1 MWKKALHRGDR
12 CDRHRAKI
20 QGNGENVKM
29 RYGVI
34 RLAAGV
40 VAAACLAGCAPSEAE
55 PSHQP
60 EEARAVVM
68 AADVEI
74 KKTVLFADP
83 AGAASAIYESL
94 ETVPVL
100 TEVDQ
105 NTVEEVFG
113 VESEDVEEV
122 TAYSSDA
129 KSGLCDVALI
139 LPKAD
144 KADEVREALM
154 QYAALRA
161 ESFKNYDILGAY
173 SIAQNTAV
181 FSQGDYV
188 VMLMLPDNDQARDIL
203 DAYMPQ

>member
-1 MWKKALHRGDR
+1 
-12 CDRHRAKI
+12 
-20 QGNGENVKM
+20 
-29 RYGVI
+29 
-34 RLAAGV
+34 
-40 VAAACLAGCAPSEAE
+40 
-55 PSHQP
+55 
-60 EEARAVVM
+60 M
-68 AADVEI
+68 AADAEI

-83 AGAASAIYESL
+83 VGAASAIFESL
-94 ETVPVL
+94 ETVPAL

-105 NTVEEVFG
+105 DTVKEVFG

-122 TAYSSDA
+122 IAYRSDA

-181 FSQGDYV
+181 FNQGDYV